1 MSDMPI
7 SLYQVAVP
15 PVLQMLEN
23 LDAILDKA
31 EAHCTAHKIAPEVL
45 LQTRLFPNMFAFTR
59 QIQIATDQAKGC
71 IARLAGVDL
80 PSYPDS
86 ETSFAEL
93 KQRLAKT
100 IAFIKTFTPAQ
111 IDGAEEK
118 EIILKVGG
126 QERKFLGQPYLL
138 NFVLPNLY
146 FHATTAYNILRAN
159 GVELAKSDF
168 LGKS

>member
-15 PVLQMLEN
+15 PVLQMLTN

-31 EAHCTAHKIAPEVL
+31 EAHCVAHKIAPEIL
-45 LQTRLFPNMFAFTR
+45 LQTRLFPNMFSFTR

-71 IARLAGVDL
+71 VARLAGAEL
-80 PSYPDS
+80 PGYPDT

-93 KQRLAKT
+93 KERLAKT
-100 IAFIKTFTPAQ
+100 IDFIKTFTPAQ
-111 IDGAEEK
+111 IDGKEEK
-118 EIILKVGG
+118 EIILKLGG
-126 QERKFLGQPYLL
+126 QEKSFLGQSYLL

-146 FHATTAYNILRAN
+146 FHSSTAYAILRAN
-159 GVELAKSDF
+159 GVDLTKGDF
-168 LGKS
+168 LGKF